1 MISKDE
7 VIVDLQRNH
16 WRLGVNSLPIPTLQ
30 TPMFTSNNLR

>member
-16 WRLGVNSLPIPTLQ
+16 LRLGVNSL
-30 TPMFTSNNLR
+30 PMFTSNNLR